1 MGLLSW
7 FRRAIAPTK
16 IVGGSPRVVREKP
29 LWEQFT
35 RIGGG
40 LTPAD
45 VSNIIR
51 EADGGQ
57 PARLYDLGNESRQK
71 DGHLQGILG
80 TREGAVGLSD
90 LDFVLPEDAT
100 PEEKR
105 GRDLCRRIVDEF
117 DEWPDFIDHLS
128 GAFVPGHATAE
139 LLWENLPDGAL
150 LPVRHEPMQSREFI
164 FAQKNGKL
172 RYARAQGDMVGIDL
186 LAENPGRIIQV
197 TRRITGDVPAREG
210 LVRIIVWAA
219 LLRNWTL
226 RDWVALGEIGWKPW
240 RTGEYEPGTDQ
251 KDIDALT
258 TALEETGAKGVGVYP
273 SNTKLNIE
281 WPAGQRDTTSS
292 HNGLFQVLGYEL
304 SKGVLGQTTST
315 EPGPNGDRA
324 STQTRDQVRLDIRE
338 RDARAVAA
346 ALRSHLFAPAVAL
359 NIGDRVRVA
368 VPWFQTDDAT
378 DQVKFSEAVAKLA
391 PLMDIPD
398 AWVRDNMG
406 MPVPAEGDVVLK
418 SKTISIPKPNDPKH
432 DGKDDADD
440 DPKDE
445 AA

>member
-7 FRRAIAPTK
+7 FRRALAPSK
-16 IVGGSPRVVREKP
+16 VAGSARVVREKP

-35 RIGGG
+35 RIGGN
-40 LTPAD
+40 LTPQD

-51 EADGGQ
+51 EADAGQ
-57 PARLYDLGNESRQK
+57 PARLYDLSNESRQK

-100 PEEKR
+100 PDEER
-105 GRDLCRRIVDEF
+105 GRDLCRRIIQEF
-117 DEWPDFIDHLS
+117 DEWPDFIDHLA

-139 LLWENLPDGAL
+139 LLWESLPDGAL
-150 LPVRHEPMQSREFI
+150 LPTAHVPLQAREFI
-164 FAQKNGKL
+164 FSMRNGAL
-172 RYARAQGDMVGIDL
+172 RYARAQGDMVGVDL
-186 LAENPGRIIQV
+186 VGENPGRIIQV

-210 LVRIIVWAA
+210 LVRVLVWGA

-251 KDIDALT
+251 ADIDKLVE
-258 TALEETGAKGVGVYP
+258 ALEQTGASGVGVYP
-273 SNTKLNIE
+273 SNCKLNIA

-292 HNGLFQVLGYEL
+292 HNGLFQVLGHEL
-304 SKGVLGQTTST
+304 SKAVLGQTTTT

-346 ALRSHLFAPAVAL
+346 ALRTHLFAPAVAL
-359 NIGDRVRVA
+359 NIGAHVRVA
-368 VPWFQTDDAT
+368 APWFQTDDAT
-378 DQVKFSEAVAKLA
+378 DQVKFSEAVAKLV
-391 PLMDIPD
+391 PFMRIPA

-406 MPVPAEGDVVLK
+406 MP
-418 SKTISIPKPNDPKH
+418 KP
-432 DGKDDADD
+432 ADD
-440 DPKDE
+440 DEVLAAQSAQGEPAKNDDDQEDE